1 MGVGRARESERTY
14 LTSRPKVRQVDPDR
28 APPTRR
34 RPVRVRRRRS
44 QRRAEKGEKSEG
56 GKCDGSIGSTVRM
69 APLSQ
74 VGSGCEGP
82 QTVEPI
88 DRFSLR
94 PSHAH
99 NVRRH
104 HRRER
109 VRWSARCSLGVER
122 GGCGYR
128 EGLRDCAAIPPVWR
142 PLRRSARGTS
152 KCRSE
157 FRSSEALRKI
167 GAMAYAL
174 RHADHRISQVSHHCV
189 AKADVG
195 VGVQWAIRR
204 VV

>member
-1 MGVGRARESERTY
+1 MGVGRASEHETFWRATY
-14 LTSRPKVRQVDPDR
+14 LRRRSIDADR

-44 QRRAEKGEKSEG
+44 QRRAERGERSEG
-56 GKCDGSIGSTVRM
+56 GKCHRSIGSTVRM

-74 VGSGCEGP
+74 VGSGRERP

-152 KCRSE
+152 KCRSD
-157 FRSSEALRKI
+157 FRSSKPSEKLVRWRMPYVTQIA
-167 GAMAYAL
+167 GY
-174 RHADHRISQVSHHCV
+174 
-189 AKADVG
+189 
-195 VGVQWAIRR
+195 RR
-204 VV
+204 VSQHCKLA